1 MSEKTKV
8 RWKATYKWDLQS
20 VHFCKEDSCFF
31 FFLHFSP
38 ALYYQRS
45 IKNCTLK
52 IVLHYVLPEC
62 ACILAYMLNNAEKLP
77 FLSAFK
83 QKNRRLGG
91 IRKVAIN

>member
-8 RWKATYKWDLQS
+8 RWKATYKWELQS
-20 VHFCKEDSCFF
+20 VHFCKEDSFF
-31 FFLHFSP
+31 YFFALLTC
-38 ALYYQRS
+38 LYYQRS

-83 QKNRRLGG
+83 QKNGRLGG